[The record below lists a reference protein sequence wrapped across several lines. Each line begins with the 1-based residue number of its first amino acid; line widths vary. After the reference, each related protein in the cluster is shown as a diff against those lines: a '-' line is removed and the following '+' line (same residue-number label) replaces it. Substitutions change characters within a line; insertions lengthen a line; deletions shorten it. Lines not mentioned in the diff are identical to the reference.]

1 MQKWLS
7 FFRRIIF
14 LLLPVALCCGCMR
27 QNVLPPDLNADRALR
42 AINGAVSAAEM
53 LSAVARIDLVTPAG
67 HYPAKAALIIR
78 KPSYLRLELIPLI
91 GPPEFFLT
99 TTPEEMKII
108 LPAKGEF
115 YQGKPTGHN
124 LSRFLPGQ
132 FNIEDIVA
140 IFSGG
145 YPPLIDVDT
154 YQTEAQGNVLRIEM
168 KARSGASQR
177 LWVGPHDRL
186 IRFVRYAENGNEIY
200 SGKYEDYRESD
211 QVARKI
217 TVSMADGVTSISLNY
232 SDLKIEAA
240 ADYSIFDLSPPA
252 GFKNFSLD

>member
-7 FFRRIIF
+7 FFRRVIF
-14 LLLPVALCCGCMR
+14 LLLSAVLCCSCIS
-27 QNVLPPDLNADRALR
+27 QAVLPSDLNANKALE
-42 AINGAVSAAEM
+42 AINAAVSGAEM
-53 LSAVARIDLVTPAG
+53 LSAAARIDLVTPAG

-78 KPSYLRLELIPLI
+78 KPSYLRLELLPPI

-115 YQGKPTGHN
+115 YRGKPTGYN
-124 LSRFLPGQ
+124 LSRFLPWQ

-145 YPPLIDVDT
+145 YPPLMDVAT
-154 YQTEAQGNVLRIEM
+154 YQTRAEGNVLRIEM

-177 LWVGPHDRL
+177 LWVGPHYRL
-186 IRFVRYAENGNEIY
+186 LRFVRCDENGNEIY

-217 TVSMADGVTSISLNY
+217 TVSMADGVTSISINY

-240 ADYSIFDLSPPA
+240 TDSSIFDLPLPA
-252 GFKNFSLD
+252 GFKTFFLD